1 MKALIPVAGIGTRLR
16 PHTYTVPKALLRV
29 AGKPILGHIVDTL
42 LNVGIDEICFVV
54 GHMGDRIREWAEAR
68 YKIKMHWVQQ
78 DEMLGL
84 GHAVLQAEKAI
95 GNHPVFIILGDTLFD
110 ADLASVIKKGGNS
123 LGVMEVADPSR
134 FGVVVVEGG
143 KVVRLVEKPVE
154 PISYQAIA
162 GLYHISDTRLLMG
175 ALKRLMKE
183 DLRTK
188 GEYQLTDA
196 LSLMLEEG
204 AVFRTFPLK
213 GWYDCGLPETIL
225 ETNRI
230 LLDRDASRPLYEGEE
245 SVIIPPV
252 YIGAEVRIVR
262 SVVGPHAALDDGVE
276 IRDSVVRNAIIGE
289 AALIERAIL
298 DGSLVGNHAV
308 VRGCPMALDV
318 GDSSEIDF
326 GG

>member
-230 LLDRDASRPLYEGEE
+230 LLDRDASLPLYEGEE

-298 DGSLVGNHAV
+298 DGSLVGSHAV

>member
-1 MKALIPVAGIGTRLR
+1 VKALIPVAGIGTRLR
-16 PHTYTVPKALLRV
+16 PHTYTVPKALLQV
-29 AGKPILGHIVDTL
+29 AGRPILGHIVDTVL
-42 LNVGIDEICFVV
+42 DVGIDEICFVV
-54 GHMGDRIREWAEAR
+54 GHMGERIQEWAENR
-68 YKIKMHWVQQ
+68 YQVKMHWVRQ

-95 GNHPVFIILGDTLFD
+95 GNQPVFIILGDTLFD
-110 ADLASVIKKGGNS
+110 ADLASVIEKGGNS
-123 LGVMEVADPSR
+123 LGVMEVEDPSR

-154 PISYQAIA
+154 PISYLAIA
-162 GLYHISDTRLLMG
+162 GLYHVSDTRLLMSS
-175 ALKRLMKE
+175 LKRLVKE
-183 DLRTK
+183 NLKTK

-196 LSLMLEEG
+196 LTLMMDEG
-204 AVFRTFPLK
+204 AVFRTFPLE
-213 GWYDCGLPETIL
+213 GWFDCGVPETIL

-230 LLDRDASRPLYEGEE
+230 LLDRDASIPTYEGEE
-245 SVIIPPV
+245 SVLIPPV
-252 YIGAEVRIVR
+252 HLGAEVSIVR
-262 SVVGPHAALDDGVE
+262 SVVGPHASLDDGVE

-289 AALIERAIL
+289 GAVIERAIL

-326 GG
+326 GA

>member
-1 MKALIPVAGIGTRLR
+1 LIPVAGIGTRLR
-16 PHTYTVPKALLRV
+16 PHTYTVPKALLQV

-42 LNVGIDEICFVV
+42 VEAGITEICFVV

-68 YKIKMHWVQQ
+68 YDVKMHWVQQ
-78 DEMLGL
+78 EEMLGL
-84 GHAVLQAEKAI
+84 GHAVLQAERAI

-110 ADLASVIKKGGNS
+110 ADLASVIEKGGNS
-123 LGVMEVADPSR
+123 LGVMEVEDPSR

-143 KVVRLVEKPVE
+143 KVVRLVEKPTE
-154 PISYQAIA
+154 PVSYLAIA
-162 GLYHISDTRLLMG
+162 GLYHVEDTRLLMG
-175 ALKRLMKE
+175 SLKRLVKE

-230 LLDRDASRPLYEGEE
+230 LLDRHASLPVYEGEE

-252 YIGAEVRIVR
+252 HLGADVKIVR

-289 AALIERAIL
+289 QALIERAIL
-298 DGSLVGNHAV
+298 DGSLVGNQAV
-308 VRGCPMALDV
+308 VRGCPIALDV

-326 GG
+326 GA